1 MHFRTIAVFTL
12 LLAFGSAMAED
23 NIPGIQSKQDFMA
36 MKAKVNKEVGDGKQY
51 KEISP
56 EDQKVLMTTLARM
69 DDRWQKADD
78 VAQLNPNDR
87 VAMANDQEV
96 VITITQHAAADS
108 RMVCQRVEPIGS
120 HFPKNVCQTVAQMR
134 REQDKSQDSMRAGN
148 AESH

>member
-1 MHFRTIAVFTL
+1 MNFRTIAVITL

-36 MKAKVNKEVGDGKQY
+36 MKAKVNKDVGDGKQY

-56 EDQKVLMTTLARM
+56 EDQKILMTTLTRM
-69 DDRWQKADD
+69 DGRWQKADD
-78 VAQLNPNDR
+78 VAQFSPDDR

-96 VITITQHAAADS
+96 VITITQHASSDS
-108 RMVCQRVEPIGS
+108 RVICERIEPINS
-120 HFPKNVCQTVAQMR
+120 HLPKNVCKTVAQLR